1 MEGLGSVKGKQK
13 KKMKVSSIVKNKSS
27 MEEVVLQILP
37 KLEDTDS
44 SGFLIAEEDIRKS
57 EEAAAKEEKH
67 KKQQLGNGRSA
78 SLNNFIIYNR
88 FLFRN
93 ADYFEKDGKRCGY
106 HKLDSETRTKLEI
119 IDEEAKKTFNW
130 DII

>member
-13 KKMKVSSIVKNKSS
+13 KKMKVSFIVKNKSS
-27 MEEVVLQILP
+27 MEEVVLQMLP

-67 KKQQLGNGRSA
+67 EKQQLGNGRSA
-78 SLNNFIIYNR
+78 SLNHFIIYNG
-88 FLFRN
+88 F
-93 ADYFEKDGKRCGY
+93 
-106 HKLDSETRTKLEI
+106 
-119 IDEEAKKTFNW
+119 
-130 DII
+130 